1 MPSSHTYQL
10 NEIMELVILTN
21 PKNILD
27 IGAGFGKYG
36 VLIYERMNLWWTDNY
51 KNKNVLI
58 DAIEVFKTYLTPIH
72 KFIYNKIYKEDA
84 AKTIL
89 KIKKKYDLSLM
100 IDVLE
105 HFSKEEGLKFL
116 NNLKSKSKNILISI
130 PKVVGEQGEAFNNPY
145 EKHRSTWKPE
155 DFVSFGE
162 IAVIPNRF
170 SWIIFFGEE
179 VKNIKQNSFYLKG
192 DK

>member
-36 VLIYERMNLWWTDNY
+36 VLIYERMNLWWTNDY
-51 KNKNVLI
+51 KNKNVFI

-72 KFIYNKIYKEDA
+72 KFVYNKIYKSEA
-84 AKTIL
+84 SKAIVKM
-89 KIKKKYDLSLM
+89 KKQYDLSLM

-145 EKHRSTWKPE
+145 EKHKSTWVPE
-155 DFVSFGE
+155 DFISFGE
-162 IAVIPNRF
+162 IVIIPNRF
-170 SWIIFFGEE
+170 SWIIFFGEK
-179 VKNIKQNSFYLKG
+179 VKNIKQHSFYLKG
-192 DK
+192 DE